1 MKRKIFISTSND
13 ISTDNRVNKVAVL
26 LEDLGYEVEWIGREM
41 KDSVALHRSYRA
53 RRMKLCNS
61 KGGLFY
67 AEFQIR
73 LFFKLLFR
81 CNRKSILLSNDLDTL
96 LPNFLISRFFEF
108 HWSTIP
114 TNIFV
119 VFLKFK
125 VDGYSVFGV
134 QLKVLYFLG

>member
-41 KDSVALHRSYRA
+41 NDSVALYRSYRA
-53 RRMKLCNS
+53 RRMKLWNS

-73 LFFKLLFR
+73 LFF
-81 CNRKSILLSNDLDTL
+81 
-96 LPNFLISRFFEF
+96 
-108 HWSTIP
+108 
-114 TNIFV
+114 
-119 VFLKFK
+119 
-125 VDGYSVFGV
+125 
-134 QLKVLYFLG
+134 